1 MSQIDSHADSQQ
13 EQEQEQEQAR
23 RDLNEVLSR
32 ESGLRFFSRL
42 LADLG
47 AVSLMKTEDD
57 MRMRNIVDQMIEQAA
72 EAHPT
77 AAARIVCGMYGIGA
91 AKPITTS
98 PATEENNG

>member
-1 MSQIDSHADSQQ
+1 MSQMDMPVDDQ
-13 EQEQEQEQAR
+13 QEQEQAR

-32 ESGLRFFSRL
+32 ESGLRVFSRL

-57 MRMRNIVDQMIEQAA
+57 MRMRNIVDQMIAQAA